1 MSKMTEIDPGWA
13 WDADFPLAQG
23 LKIGNCVYLSGQVAF
38 DSDGNVVGEGSL
50 REQSRQVFENIK
62 GILAA
67 GGATFEDVVKLT
79 TFFTVDITDHAQ
91 VMDYFE
97 VRKEYFGD
105 HKPCSTGVQV
115 SALVD
120 ARLLLEVEA
129 VALLSEA

>member
-23 LKIGNCVYLSGQVAF
+23 LKIGNFVFLSGQVAF

-50 REQSRQVFENIK
+50 GEQSRQVFENIK

-91 VMDYFE
+91 VTDYFE

-120 ARLLLEVEA
+120 ARLMLEVEA
-129 VALLSEA
+129 VALLPEA